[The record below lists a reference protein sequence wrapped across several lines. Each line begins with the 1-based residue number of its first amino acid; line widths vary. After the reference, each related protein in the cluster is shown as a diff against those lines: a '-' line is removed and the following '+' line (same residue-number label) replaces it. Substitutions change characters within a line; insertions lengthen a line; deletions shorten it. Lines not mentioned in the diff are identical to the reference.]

1 MPPYIAVCQKVSPR
15 ERGVLGPRPS
25 SEERRHGLVRAP
37 GATSLCQKG
46 AYALIQRI
54 LSATMQQIAAKPE
67 RLENCA
73 CFSVRK
79 AARALTRTFDAALA
93 PSGLEATQFSV
104 LAAMAAKRRFT
115 MSELADWL
123 GLDRTTLTR
132 NVRPLVRSGYVS
144 IEHGADQRRR
154 LLWLTAAGRRRLKAA
169 FPLWREAQRSV
180 VAAFGRRRF
189 VQLLDGLADIR
200 AIA

>member
-1 MPPYIAVCQKVSPR
+1 MPPYIAVYEKVSPR
-15 ERGVLGPRPS
+15 ERGVLGPGPS
-25 SEERRHGLVRAP
+25 SEERRTRSVRALP
-37 GATSLCQKG
+37 GASLCQEG
-46 AYALIQRI
+46 AYAPIQRI
-54 LSATMQQIAAKPE
+54 FSATMRRITARPE

-79 AARALTRTFDAALA
+79 TARAVTRAFDAALA

-104 LAAMAAKRRFT
+104 LAAIAVARRFT

-132 NVRPLVRSGYVS
+132 NVRPLVRAGWVA
-144 IEHGADQRRR
+144 IEQGADQRRR
-154 LLWLTAAGRRRLKAA
+154 LLQLTAVGRRRLKTA
-169 FPLWREAQRSV
+169 FPLWRAAQRRV
-180 VAAFGRRRF
+180 IGAFGRRRF
-189 VQLLDGLADIR
+189 MQLLDGLADIR